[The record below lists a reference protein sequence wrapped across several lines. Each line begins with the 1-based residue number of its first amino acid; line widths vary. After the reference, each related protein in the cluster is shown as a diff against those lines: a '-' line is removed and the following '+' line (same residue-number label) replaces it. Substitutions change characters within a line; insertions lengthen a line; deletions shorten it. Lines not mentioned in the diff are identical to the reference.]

1 MNVSDH
7 KITVGIRPDI
17 NGRRGGVRESLES
30 QTLALAL
37 AQAAAKL
44 LLSFSRYRV
53 GSPLPKAATGRIG
66 FLNNAVGISD
76 RKAWTITLSDK
87 TSEEIQ
93 A

>member
-30 QTLALAL
+30 QTLALA
-37 AQAAAKL
+37 QAAAKL
-44 LLSFSRYRV
+44 LLFFSRYGV

-66 FLNNAVGISD
+66 FLNNAASISD

-87 TSEEIQ
+87 TSAEIQ
-93 A
+93 P